1 MSESEFPLGDKLHE
15 IIRDMICREIDT
27 IFDAMDEVKESITGR
42 FERLEDRSDKLS
54 EAVLQ
59 LDERVARRLK
69 DLEEF
74 TGLYND
80 NEIEDARTSE
90 QIKSDVKKRR
100 QNEKSKKG

>member
-1 MSESEFPLGDKLHE
+1 MSKSEFPFGDKLYE
-15 IIRDMICREIDT
+15 IFRDMICREIDT
-27 IFDAMDEVKESITGR
+27 IFDSIDEIE
-42 FERLEDRSDKLS
+42 
-54 EAVLQ
+54 
-59 LDERVARRLK
+59 ERVLSIDKRLARRLK

-100 QNEKSKKG
+100 QNEKS

>member
-1 MSESEFPLGDKLHE
+1 MSKSEFPLGDKLHE

-27 IFDAMDEVKESITGR
+27 IFDSIDEVEKSITGR
-42 FERLEDRSDKLS
+42 FDYFSACISDLEDRSESLS
-54 EAVLQ
+54 
-59 LDERVARRLK
+59 ERVARRLK

-100 QNEKSKKG
+100 QNEKS

>member
-1 MSESEFPLGDKLHE
+1 MSKSEFPLGDKLHE

-27 IFDAMDEVKESITGR
+27 IFDSIDEVEKSITGR
-42 FERLEDRSDKLS
+42 FEKLEERSDILS

-100 QNEKSKKG
+100 QHD

>member
-1 MSESEFPLGDKLHE
+1 MEYNLPSEIVKDLTFGDSAKQK
-15 IIRDMICREIDT
+15 IIKG
-27 IFDAMDEVKESITGR
+27 V
-42 FERLEDRSDKLS
+42 DKLS

-59 LDERVARRLK
+59 LDERVVRRLK

-100 QNEKSKKG
+100 QNEKS

>member
-1 MSESEFPLGDKLHE
+1 MSKSEFPLGDKLHE

-27 IFDAMDEVKESITGR
+27 VFDALDELEINIQYK
-42 FERLEDRSDKLS
+42 LEDLK
-54 EAVLQ
+54 Q
-59 LDERVARRLK
+59 RLI

-100 QNEKSKKG
+100 QHD

>member
-1 MSESEFPLGDKLHE
+1 
-15 IIRDMICREIDT
+15 MICREIDT

-42 FERLEDRSDKLS
+42 FERLEEKVSQIEAENLEFDMSSRLTFIRLS
-54 EAVLQ
+54 E
-59 LDERVARRLK
+59 RLK

-100 QNEKSKKG
+100 QNEKS

>member
-1 MSESEFPLGDKLHE
+1 MRSNMSKSEFPFRDKLYE
-15 IIRDMICREIDT
+15 IFRDMICREIDT
-27 IFDAMDEVKESITGR
+27 IFDSIDEIE
-42 FERLEDRSDKLS
+42 
-54 EAVLQ
+54 
-59 LDERVARRLK
+59 ERVLSIDKGLARRLK

-100 QNEKSKKG
+100 QNEKS

>member
-1 MSESEFPLGDKLHE
+1 MSKSEFPLGDKLHE

-27 IFDAMDEVKESITGR
+27 IFDSIDEIE
-42 FERLEDRSDKLS
+42 
-54 EAVLQ
+54 
-59 LDERVARRLK
+59 ERVLSIDKGLARRLK

>member
-1 MSESEFPLGDKLHE
+1 MSKSEFPLGDKLHE

-27 IFDAMDEVKESITGR
+27 IFDSIDEVEKSITGR
-42 FERLEDRSDKLS
+42 FGNVSARIYNSEKRIGKLTDK
-54 EAVLQ
+54 VLQ
-59 LDERVARRLK
+59 
-69 DLEEF
+69 LEEF

-100 QNEKSKKG
+100 QNEKS